1 MNPEIATTIGAA
13 IGILLAFWQMANH
26 LDKLDSDRFEAL
38 QKQID
43 SRIDAPQKQFDSRI
57 DGLAQTLRAEMREMR
72 AEIRL
77 EIRDA
82 LDRRVIPGR

>member
-1 MNPEIATTIGAA
+1 MNPEIATPIGAA

-26 LDKLDSDRFEAL
+26 LDKRDSDRFEAL

-43 SRIDAPQKQFDSRI
+43 SRTDGLQKQIDSRI

-77 EIRDA
+77 EIKEA
-82 LDRRVIPGR
+82 MDRRVIPSR

>member
-1 MNPEIATTIGAA
+1 MNPSIVATIGAA
-13 IGILLAFWQMANH
+13 IGILLALWQMANH
-26 LDKLDSDRFEAL
+26 LDKRNADRFDAL

-43 SRIDAPQKQFDSRI
+43 ALQKQLDSRI

-77 EIRDA
+77 EIKEA
-82 LDRRVIPGR
+82 MDRRVIPSR